1 MRKFIAAMMCLG
13 LVASVASA
21 GQLQLYFS
29 TTGAGDVVP
38 PEYAAQINPELPM
51 GGGTA
56 YLWAFVNTGN
66 IWNGLALE
74 SHGALA
80 TAGEMYNDALP
91 ILGGIRWEPAPA
103 SDLDPVGDN
112 YIFGFSVTRMGLGSS
127 MEAVADANFGW
138 DKYIPGTG
146 GGHYLVAEYTYD
158 GSAPVFLAPGL
169 GGISLSGSNPGANDV
184 YFGFGDAPVP
194 DNAVGQMSDIADL
207 TFIPEPASLL
217 LLGLA
222 GLVLRRR

>member
-1 MRKFIAAMMCLG
+1 MRKFIAAMMCFG
-13 LVASVASA
+13 LVATVASA
-21 GQLQLYFS
+21 GELQLYFS

-38 PEYAAQINPELPM
+38 PEYAAQVNLELPEA
-51 GGGTA
+51 GGSA
-56 YLWAFVNTGN
+56 YLWAFVNEGN

-74 SHGALA
+74 SHGATA
-80 TAGEMYNDALP
+80 TAGQMFNELF
-91 ILGGIRWEPAPA
+91 LGNMRWEPAPA

-112 YIFGFSVTRMGLGSS
+112 YIFGFGVQTAGLGHAQ
-127 MEAVADANFGW
+127 EALADSLNMW
-138 DKYIPGTG
+138 DYYVPGTG

-169 GGISLSGSNPGANDV
+169 GGISLSGSNPGDNDI
-184 YFGFGDAPVP
+184 YFGFGDAPVA
-194 DNAVGQMSDIADL
+194 DNDVGQESAVADL